1 MIGQNWYSQITR
13 QHVLSHVLHNVP
25 RSWEQIIGRVF
36 QLAILTNHIYHNN
49 IANPGMC
56 MAISQ
61 KVPYLTNAHLQWLSQ
76 ENNTMFFFFH
86 LTTGVGF
93 FGNFNSTEKGLTDLR
108 LPKTQTHTNNSVT
121 FFGDSV
127 FCSYKCENIAKNQ
140 HTNEPKGKIQL
151 KSEWQLGEEAT
162 ILKLW
167 PTPYSP
173 FKVVI
178 NGALAIISCRGG
190 THGHYQ
196 LVG

>member
-1 MIGQNWYSQITR
+1 MQTQECAWQFHR
-13 QHVLSHVLHNVP
+13 KFH
-25 RSWEQIIGRVF
+25 
-36 QLAILTNHIYHNN
+36 ILRMRTSSDYHKKT
-49 IANPGMC
+49 IQC
-56 MAISQ
+56 
-61 KVPYLTNAHLQWLSQ
+61 
-76 ENNTMFFFFH
+76 FFFFH

-162 ILKLW
+162 ILTLRVVMGQRHLGAMSLTLTRNTRNTIPNLRSCSQVYRADRCPHLAAAP
-167 PTPYSP
+167 PTECPP
-173 FKVVI
+173 EPAP
-178 NGALAIISCRGG
+178 GAHTPLQYEATQKGSTLALH
-190 THGHYQ
+190 T
-196 LVG
+196 V